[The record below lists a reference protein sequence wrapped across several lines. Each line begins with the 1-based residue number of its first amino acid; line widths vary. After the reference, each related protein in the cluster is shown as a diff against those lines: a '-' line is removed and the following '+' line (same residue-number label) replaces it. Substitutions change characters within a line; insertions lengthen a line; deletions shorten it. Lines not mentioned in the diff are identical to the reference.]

1 MSIRTLK
8 MENILPIHLQEII
21 FGSADSRTSKQISRL
36 LKEGKIRK
44 IAARVYS
51 SNLIAPVEEIIR
63 RNLFQIL
70 GKLYP
75 GALLSHRSAF
85 EFQPTKSGQ
94 IFLTYTYTK
103 KINLPGITIRFL
115 EGHKPIERDYP
126 ISGKL
131 YASQKARAF
140 LENLQPSK
148 KKGDDSKCLALSE
161 LEEKLEQIIRVNGE
175 EEINRLRDQARAI
188 TTEIKMEAA
197 FARLDKVISAL
208 LTTHPSKILSSPL
221 SIARAFGAPYDP
233 ARMELFEVLFR
244 ELQKKEFNNR
254 PDRNMTETAFRNV
267 AFYESYFSN
276 YIEGTIFE
284 INEARQIISSNKPLP
299 ARNQDS
305 HDVLGTYQLVSNRQ
319 EMMHTPQ
326 SPDELLKILA
336 YRHQI
341 LLSARTDKNPGQ
353 FKDKNNFAGSTAF
366 VDLNLVKGT
375 LIRSFDFYQ
384 ALDHPFS
391 KAAYMMFVISEIHPF
406 LDGNGRIAR
415 VMMNAELVKGGQSKI
430 IIPTVYRDDY
440 TGVLKRFTKRG
451 DCDPYIRMLQRAHE
465 FSENIFGNDIDEMQ
479 DYLTK
484 CHAFLEHTEAN
495 LVIIPR

>member
-115 EGHKPIERDYP
+115 EGHKPIEGDYP

-254 PDRNMTETAFRNV
+254 LDRNMTETAFRNV
-267 AFYESYFSN
+267 AFYEF
-276 YIEGTIFE
+276 
-284 INEARQIISSNKPLP
+284 
-299 ARNQDS
+299 
-305 HDVLGTYQLVSNRQ
+305 
-319 EMMHTPQ
+319 
-326 SPDELLKILA
+326 
-336 YRHQI
+336 
-341 LLSARTDKNPGQ
+341 
-353 FKDKNNFAGSTAF
+353 
-366 VDLNLVKGT
+366 
-375 LIRSFDFYQ
+375 
-384 ALDHPFS
+384 
-391 KAAYMMFVISEIHPF
+391 
-406 LDGNGRIAR
+406 
-415 VMMNAELVKGGQSKI
+415 
-430 IIPTVYRDDY
+430 
-440 TGVLKRFTKRG
+440 
-451 DCDPYIRMLQRAHE
+451 
-465 FSENIFGNDIDEMQ
+465 
-479 DYLTK
+479 
-484 CHAFLEHTEAN
+484 
-495 LVIIPR
+495 